1 VAGFTVIAGQ
11 PALMLM
17 VKLRLP
23 GQLLLSVAVMVKVLL
38 CAVLGVPLMTPVELL
53 RLKPAG
59 RAPLETEKL

>member
-1 VAGFTVIAGQ
+1 VMLGQ
-11 PALMLM
+11 VVLI

-23 GQLLLSVAVMVKVLL
+23 GQLLLSEAVMVKVLL

-59 RAPLETEKL
+59 RVPLETEKL